1 MVSGPVLKRFEESD
15 IDILENMLIFYQLEG
30 GM

>member
-1 MVSGPVLKRFEESD
+1 MVSGPVLTRFEESD